1 MSNRIFYA
9 VQNVSLAGLGSGWQS
24 VGINGTV
31 DFEQIFEL
39 GRLDIYQNLEGVPN
53 VEITLERVI
62 LKDGDSVWDTL
73 GGAVTDVGNARPN
86 LYMSVADDS
95 STPYTASNFL
105 QATGLYVSS
114 YSVNFQIDGAMTE
127 SVTLVGNNLQWGV
140 TNNPPTIQG
149 SSTGNAVVTDPT
161 ADAAVIR
168 RQDITAA
175 SPGGKSKLQSAS
187 FSLDFSREDLFELG
201 SKAPY
206 HKAAGFPVEVTGE
219 MEYLATDN
227 VTGLDFIDTDQND
240 ITSDQ
245 TVSVTAAGLT
255 FSMGSSARLTSSNY
269 SGGDAGGGNATI
281 TYSYVGYNF
290 FEIA

>member
-1 MSNRIFYA
+1 
-9 VQNVSLAGLGSGWQS
+9 
-24 VGINGTV
+24 
-31 DFEQIFEL
+31 
-39 GRLDIYQNLEGVPN
+39 
-53 VEITLERVI
+53 
-62 LKDGDSVWDTL
+62 
-73 GGAVTDVGNARPN
+73 
-86 LYMSVADDS
+86 MSVADDS

-127 SVTLVGNNLQWGV
+127 SVTLVGNNLQWNAGPG
-140 TNNPPTIQG
+140 TPITIQG
-149 SSTGNAVVTDPT
+149 SSTGSAVVTNPT
-161 ADAAVIR
+161 ADEAVIR

-201 SKAPY
+201 SKTPY
-206 HKAAGFPVEVTGE
+206 HKAAGFPVEVTAE

-227 VTGLDFIDTDQND
+227 VTGLNFVDTNQND
-240 ITSDQ
+240 ITSDA

-255 FSMGSSARLTSSNY
+255 FSMGDSARLTSSNY